1 MIKHLDLCSGIG
13 GFALGLQSTN
23 YFKTIGFVEIDKF
36 CQKVLTKQF
45 PGIPIYED
53 LKKFKPQEH
62 NLQPDI
68 LTAGFPCQPFSVA
81 GKQKGKDDNR
91 NLWKETF
98 RIIQESKPTWF
109 IGENVSGIVK
119 LYLDTIL
126 ADLESEGYAT
136 RCFNISASSIGAK
149 HQRQRIWIVSYS
161 NSRLR
166 GGRGTIGESGVDQER
181 EFSPTKEKSECQTQ
195 NLWSKTIGCNVVSRE
210 TENVGDTDSINEQ
223 SGYSKHKISSKE
235 KKEWETTRI
244 AGSSLFNHVR
254 NTKST
259 RLKSSTNGQ
268 REEQLGRASTWD
280 EQCKENWWQIES
292 ELRGVPDGISY
303 GLDKDRVNRIKALGN
318 AIVPL
323 IPYYIGLAIKETYE

>member
-1 MIKHLDLCSGIG
+1 MLKHLDLCSGIG

-45 PGIPIYED
+45 PSIPIYED

-68 LTAGFPCQPFSVA
+68 ITSGFPCQPFSVA
-81 GKQKGKDDNR
+81 GKQKGKDDDR
-91 NLWKETF
+91 NLWQETF
-98 RIIQESKPTWF
+98 RIIKESRPTWF

-149 HQRQRIWIVSYS
+149 HQRQRIWIISYTD
-161 NSRLR
+161 SRLR
-166 GGRGTIGESGVDQER
+166 GGRRTITSSRTQQDR
-181 EFSPTKEKSECQTQ
+181 EFSPTQEKSECEVQ
-195 NLWSKTIGCNVVSRE
+195 NLWSKTVGCDVVSGE
-210 TENVGDTDSINEQ
+210 KEIVTDSNNTGCQKQWQSKSNEEKQ
-223 SGYSKHKISSKE
+223 QTIKCNSWWEAESK
-235 KKEWETTRI
+235 
-244 AGSSLFNHVR
+244 
-254 NTKST
+254 
-259 RLKSSTNGQ
+259 
-268 REEQLGRASTWD
+268 
-280 EQCKENWWQIES
+280 
-292 ELRGVPDGISY
+292 LRGVPDGISY

-323 IPYYIGLAIKETYE
+323 IPYYIGLAIKESYE

>member
-1 MIKHLDLCSGIG
+1 MLKHLDLCSGIG

-53 LKKFKPQEH
+53 LKNFKPQEH

-149 HQRQRIWIVSYS
+149 HQRQRIWIISYTD
-161 NSRLR
+161 SRLR
-166 GGRGTIGESGVDQER
+166 GGRRTVTSSGTQQDR
-181 EFSPTKEKSECQTQ
+181 EFSPTQEKSECEVQ
-195 NLWSKTIGCNVVSRE
+195 NLWSKTIGCDVVSGE
-210 TENVGDTDSINEQ
+210 KEIVTDSNSNRTQVQTKREQ
-223 SGYSKHKISSKE
+223 SAKQKF
-235 KKEWETTRI
+235 R
-244 AGSSLFNHVR
+244 V
-254 NTKST
+254 KS
-259 RLKSSTNGQ
+259 
-268 REEQLGRASTWD
+268 
-280 EQCKENWWQIES
+280 KENWWEAES
-292 ELRGVPDGISY
+292 KLRGVPNGISY

>member
-1 MIKHLDLCSGIG
+1 MLKHLDLCSGIG

-149 HQRQRIWIVSYS
+149 HQRQRIWIISYTDS
-161 NSRLR
+161 WLR
-166 GGRGTIGESGVDQER
+166 GGRRTVTSSRTQQNR
-181 EFSPTKEKSECQTQ
+181 EFSTTQEKSECEVQ
-195 NLWSKTIGCNVVSRE
+195 NLWSKTIGCDVVSGE
-210 TENVGDTDSINEQ
+210 KEIVTDSNSNRTQVQTKREQ
-223 SGYSKHKISSKE
+223 SAKQKF
-235 KKEWETTRI
+235 R
-244 AGSSLFNHVR
+244 V
-254 NTKST
+254 KS
-259 RLKSSTNGQ
+259 
-268 REEQLGRASTWD
+268 
-280 EQCKENWWQIES
+280 KENWWEAES
-292 ELRGVPDGISY
+292 KLRGVPDGISY

-323 IPYYIGLAIKETYE
+323 IPYYIGLAIKESYE

>member
-45 PGIPIYED
+45 PNIPIYED

-149 HQRQRIWIVSYS
+149 HQRQRIWIISYTD
-161 NSRLR
+161 SRLR
-166 GGRGTIGESGVDQER
+166 GGRRTVTSSGTQQDR
-181 EFSPTKEKSECQTQ
+181 EFSPTQEKSECEVQ
-195 NLWSKTIGCNVVSRE
+195 NLWSKTIGCDVVSGE
-210 TENVGDTDSINEQ
+210 KEIVTDSNNTGCQKQWQSKSNE
-223 SGYSKHKISSKE
+223 E
-235 KKEWETTRI
+235 KQQTIKC
-244 AGSSLFNHVR
+244 N
-254 NTKST
+254 
-259 RLKSSTNGQ
+259 
-268 REEQLGRASTWD
+268 
-280 EQCKENWWQIES
+280 NWWEAES

>member
-1 MIKHLDLCSGIG
+1 MLKHLDLCSGIG

-149 HQRQRIWIVSYS
+149 HQRQRIWIISYS

-166 GGRGTIGESGVDQER
+166 GGRRTVGEGGIDQER
-181 EFSPTKEKSECQTQ
+181 KFSPTQEKSECQTQ
-195 NLWSKTIGCNVVSRE
+195 NLWSKTIGCDVISRE
-210 TENVGDTDSINEQ
+210 TENVTNTDFIGLEEYGHSETKESIKRSEKDADVLYGEKEIVTDSNNTGCQKQWQSKSNE
-223 SGYSKHKISSKE
+223 E
-235 KKEWETTRI
+235 KQQTIKC
-244 AGSSLFNHVR
+244 N
-254 NTKST
+254 
-259 RLKSSTNGQ
+259 
-268 REEQLGRASTWD
+268 
-280 EQCKENWWQIES
+280 NWWEAES

-323 IPYYIGLAIKETYE
+323 IPYYIGLAIKESYE

>member
-1 MIKHLDLCSGIG
+1 MLKHLDLCSGIG

-149 HQRQRIWIVSYS
+149 HQRQRIWIISYS

-166 GGRGTIGESGVDQER
+166 GGRRTITSSRTQQDR
-181 EFSPTKEKSECQTQ
+181 EFSPTQEKSECEVQ
-195 NLWSKTIGCNVVSRE
+195 NLWSKTIGCDVVSGKKE
-210 TENVGDTDSINEQ
+210 IVTDSNNTGCQKQWQSKSNE
-223 SGYSKHKISSKE
+223 E
-235 KKEWETTRI
+235 KQQTIKC
-244 AGSSLFNHVR
+244 N
-254 NTKST
+254 
-259 RLKSSTNGQ
+259 
-268 REEQLGRASTWD
+268 
-280 EQCKENWWQIES
+280 NWWEAES
-292 ELRGVPDGISY
+292 KLRGVPDGISY

-323 IPYYIGLAIKETYE
+323 IPYYIGLAIKESYE

>member
-1 MIKHLDLCSGIG
+1 MLKHLDLCSGIG

-53 LKKFKPQEH
+53 LKNFKPQEH

-98 RIIQESKPTWF
+98 RIIKESRPTWF

-126 ADLESEGYAT
+126 EDLESEGYTT

-166 GGRGTIGESGVDQER
+166 RGRGTIGESGIDQKR
-181 EFSPTKEKSECQTQ
+181 EFSSTQEKPKCQTQ
-195 NLWSKTIGCNVVSRE
+195 NLWSKTIGCDVVFGE
-210 TENVGDTDSINEQ
+210 TENVPNANVIGLEEHGHSETKESIKR
-223 SGYSKHKISSKE
+223 SE
-235 KKEWETTRI
+235 KDADAW
-244 AGSSLFNHVR
+244 

-268 REEQLGRASTWD
+268 REKQLGRASTWD

-323 IPYYIGLAIKETYE
+323 IPYYIGLAIKESYE

>member
-1 MIKHLDLCSGIG
+1 VLKHLDLCSGIG

-45 PGIPIYED
+45 PNIPIYED
-53 LKKFKPQEH
+53 LKNFKPQEH

-98 RIIQESKPTWF
+98 RIIKESRPTWF

-126 ADLESEGYAT
+126 EDLESEGYTT

-161 NSRLR
+161 DSRLR
-166 GGRGTIGESGVDQER
+166 GGRGTVRESGIDQER
-181 EFSPTKEKSECQTQ
+181 EFSITQEKSKCQTQ
-195 NLWSKTIGCNVVSRE
+195 NLWSKTIGCNALSGE
-210 TENVGDTDSINEQ
+210 TENVSDSN
-223 SGYSKHKISSKE
+223 SK
-235 KKEWETTRI
+235 
-244 AGSSLFNHVR
+244 
-254 NTKST
+254 
-259 RLKSSTNGQ
+259 RLKELNFSKKSNKQNFDYRRNDKVKTN
-268 REEQLGRASTWD
+268 
-280 EQCKENWWQIES
+280 ENWWQTFSKFHRI
-292 ELRGVPDGISY
+292 PNGISY
-303 GLDKDRVNRIKALGN
+303 GLDKDRANRIKGLGN
-318 AIVPL
+318 AIVPQ
-323 IPYYIGLAIKETYE
+323 IPYYIGLAIKKSYE